1 MKPFFFF
8 LRGNKVT
15 TSISAALSCPK
26 KTFLMNFPSRNTST
40 NAWMYN
46 TWWHKHNCGL
56 TVVKTSRYLFCSV
69 RKKTKRILLFV
80 CGYTYCHAGA
90 TLGEVDHRGI
100 ELVLKEVSMGHHS
113 PSQGQTG
120 GSHQDCSHH
129 LGSRCRSWEGRRV
142 GWQKIIQKKRK
153 EKLILSTDACKRG
166 DVRSVHER
174 EEEEKILKR
183 VQPASQSERSPL
195 CNQLNIKQ
203 NEFRR
208 E

>member
-1 MKPFFFF
+1 MIF

-40 NAWMYN
+40 KAWMYN

-56 TVVKTSRYLFCSV
+56 TAVKTPRYLFCWV
-69 RKKTKRILLFV
+69 RGKKKQKNAFLLFV

-100 ELVLKEVSMGHHS
+100 ELVLEEVSMGHHS

-129 LGSRCRSWEGRRV
+129 LGSRCRSWEGSIGSGGKRSFR
-142 GWQKIIQKKRK
+142 KKRK
-153 EKLILSTDACKRG
+153 EKLIFEAFRKKALMHAGEETSARWTREKRRKKNNRACAIWEKS
-166 DVRSVHER
+166 SV
-174 EEEEKILKR
+174 
-183 VQPASQSERSPL
+183 
-195 CNQLNIKQ
+195 
-203 NEFRR
+203 
-208 E
+208 